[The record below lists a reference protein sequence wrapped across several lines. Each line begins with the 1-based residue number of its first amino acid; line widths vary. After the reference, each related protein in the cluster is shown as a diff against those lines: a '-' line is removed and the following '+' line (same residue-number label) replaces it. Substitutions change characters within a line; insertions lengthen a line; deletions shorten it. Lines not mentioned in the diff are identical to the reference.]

1 MRSDQNDS
9 FVDAPTGS
17 IRGGFLLPG
26 GRTKDHRKPRLTLD
40 ETGGADDD
48 SCAVYWHGV
57 RIHTTEVG
65 IFTLEYGEAG
75 VNPALPRNCERGRNL
90 RQTTRLTAGKEQGV
104 G

>member
-1 MRSDQNDS
+1 MRSDQYDS
-9 FVDAPTGS
+9 FVDTLTGD

-65 IFTLEYGEAG
+65 IITLEYGEAG
-75 VNPALPRNCERGRNL
+75 VKPVLPRNCERGRNL

>member
-1 MRSDQNDS
+1 MRSDPYDS
-9 FVDAPTGS
+9 FVDTLTGD

-57 RIHTTEVG
+57 TIHTTEVG

-75 VNPALPRNCERGRNL
+75 VNPVLPRNCERGRNL
-90 RQTTRLTAGKEQGV
+90 RQTTCLTAGKEQGV